1 MTYSIKSDEAIVR
14 IKKILNSK
22 TCVNCGTCVALDENN
37 DSRMVDTEWG
47 PIPEFGPNSKLPYNI
62 EDYCPGYG
70 INYPYLYQKHFAK
83 YPKNWL
89 IGNFEKIGIG
99 YSYHE
104 DIRINSASG
113 GILSEVLIYLL

>member
-47 PIPEFGPNSKLPYNI
+47 PIPEFGPNSKGQRKIFFNLRNQFI
-62 EDYCPGYG
+62 
-70 INYPYLYQKHFAK
+70 YPYQC
-83 YPKNWL
+83 L
-89 IGNFEKIGIG
+89 IFYLN
-99 YSYHE
+99 
-104 DIRINSASG
+104 
-113 GILSEVLIYLL
+113 LI